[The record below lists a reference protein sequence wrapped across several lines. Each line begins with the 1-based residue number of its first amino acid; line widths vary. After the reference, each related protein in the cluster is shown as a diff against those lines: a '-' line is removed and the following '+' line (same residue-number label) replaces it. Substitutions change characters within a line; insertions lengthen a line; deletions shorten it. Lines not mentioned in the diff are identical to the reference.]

1 MNARSLVWSFGR
13 MARIPV
19 RVPVRIPGAGRRWP
33 ISAIGLFALFAV
45 LVPAVS
51 QAQVIIIEQ
60 HRRIA
65 PPIHPPLPRPTPI
78 PSSYAIRS
86 VDVQASIKDQAAKIQ
101 ISQVFRNTGST
112 TLEAQFMFPMP
123 DDAAISGLTML
134 VDGRELTGRLLKKDE
149 ARHIYE
155 DIVRRQRDPALLEY
169 MGQGMFQTS
178 VFPIPAQT
186 ERTVEIRFTQL
197 LKKENG
203 LIDFSLP
210 IGSTKHSNKPVE
222 TMNVT
227 VRVEAGDQIKT
238 VYSPTHQT
246 EIQRPDNTHA
256 VCKLTLHNAY
266 SPDDF
271 RLLYGTVNGL
281 VGMNVVSYRPSESD
295 DGYFVL
301 LASPEVKSAL
311 AERVDKTMVFA
322 FDKSGSMSGK
332 KIEQAKE
339 ALKFLINQL
348 KPGDTFNVIAYDS
361 AVESFRPELQRADE
375 ATIKAALGFADGLY
389 AGGSTNIDGA
399 LQTALKMLNDP
410 KRPSYVLFMTDGL
423 PTVGEMNELRI
434 AANAKQANAVNARVF
449 SFGVGFDVNSRL
461 LDRLSHE
468 HRGQSVYVRPN
479 ENIEAHVSNL
489 YTKIGSPL
497 LTDLSVNME
506 FDRVIP
512 AGSASPISRTYPR
525 RLTDLFQGEQ
535 LVWVGR
541 YKYGGPIKV
550 TLSGSV
556 AGERKTFTFPAT
568 LVERSMDESNG
579 FVEKLWATRR
589 IGEIIDELDLKGHNQ
604 ELVDEMVQLSIRH
617 GIITPY
623 TSFLADE
630 RVNLADRDS
639 NSRRSG
645 LELGRSLSQTD
656 GKPAVEQRAFKG
668 RLQAAASGPAGN
680 SAGFGNGG
688 GGGLG
693 GRAGAGKPV
702 AAGGALS
709 TKDAD
714 SLKRLSEAKGQA
726 AVTQNAEG
734 EFEVLDA
741 VRNVGQKTYFRKNG
755 QWQDSTVTPEQMKNA
770 IRITQFSKEYFELAA
785 AHGGTLAKYLAFD
798 EPVLVNLD
806 QKTYQIDPAPAE
818 EPVPEKPQNK

>member
-1 MNARSLVWSFGR
+1 MNLRSPILLTGCPS
-13 MARIPV
+13 RIPV
-19 RVPVRIPGAGRRWP
+19 RLPGAGRRWL
-33 ISAIGLFALFAV
+33 ISTVAVFGILIPALA
-45 LVPAVS
+45 

-60 HRRIA
+60 HRRL
-65 PPIHPPLPRPTPI
+65 PPPGRPISRSTPI
-78 PSSYAIRS
+78 PSAYAIRS
-86 VDVQASIKDQAAKIQ
+86 VDVQASIKDQAAKVQ
-101 ISQVFRNTGST
+101 ISQVFRNSGSA

-123 DDAAISGLTML
+123 ENAAISGLTLL
-134 VDGRELTGRLLKKDE
+134 VDGRELSGRLLKKDE
-149 ARHIYE
+149 ARGIYE
-155 DIVRRQRDPALLEY
+155 EIVRRQRDPALLEY

-178 VFPIPAQT
+178 VFPIPAQA
-186 ERTVEIRFTQL
+186 ERTVEIRYTQL

-203 LIDFSLP
+203 LIDFLLP

-222 TMNVT
+222 TLNVT
-227 VRVEAGDQIKT
+227 LRVEAAEQIKT
-238 VYSPTHQT
+238 VYSPTHQLD
-246 EIQRPDNTHA
+246 IQRPDNTHA
-256 VCKLTLHNAY
+256 VCKMSLKDAY

-281 VGMNVVSYRPSESD
+281 VGMNVVSYRPSDSD

-311 AERVDKTMVFA
+311 AERIEKTMIFA

-423 PTVGEMNELRI
+423 PTVGEMQELKI
-434 AANAKQANAVNARVF
+434 AANAKQANSVNARLF
-449 SFGVGFDVNSRL
+449 AFGVGFDVNSRL

-468 HRGQSVYVRPN
+468 QRGQSVYVRPN
-479 ENIEAHVSNL
+479 ENIEAHVANL

-497 LTDLSVNME
+497 LTDLAVNME
-506 FDRVIP
+506 FDKVIP
-512 AGSASPISRTYPR
+512 AGAAAPISRTYPR

-556 AGERKTFTFPAT
+556 AGEQKSFSFPAT
-568 LVERSMDESNG
+568 LAEKSPDETNG

-630 RVNLADRDS
+630 RVNLADRNG
-639 NSRRSG
+639 NSRRG
-645 LELGRSLSQTD
+645 LSEVMRDLSRAE
-656 GKPAVEQRAFKG
+656 GKAGVEQRDYKA
-668 RLQAAASGPAGN
+668 RLQAATSGPA
-680 SAGFGNGG
+680 AGG
-688 GGGLG
+688 GGGFDYAA
-693 GRAGAGKPV
+693 RAKGKAGNASAMPRANAESVRK
-702 AAGGALS
+702 LS
-709 TKDAD
+709 T
-714 SLKRLSEAKGQA
+714 SKGQA

-734 EFEVLDA
+734 DEEVLES
-741 VRNVGQKTYFRKNG
+741 VRNVGQKTFFRKD
-755 QWQDSTVTPEQMKNA
+755 QRWHDSTVTPEQAKTA
-770 IRITQFSKEYFELAA
+770 VRVKQFSDEYFALAA
-785 AHGGTLAKYLAFD
+785 AHGGTLAKYLVFE
-798 EPVLVNLD
+798 EPVLVNLGT
-806 QKTYQIDPAPAE
+806 KTYQIDPAPESDAE
-818 EPVPEKPQNK
+818 SEAPKSN

>member
-1 MNARSLVWSFGR
+1 MNLRSPISLTGCPS
-13 MARIPV
+13 RIPV
-19 RVPVRIPGAGRRWP
+19 RLPGAGRRWL
-33 ISAIGLFALFAV
+33 ISTVAVFGILIPALA
-45 LVPAVS
+45 

-60 HRRIA
+60 HRRL
-65 PPIHPPLPRPTPI
+65 PPPGRPISRSTPI
-78 PSSYAIRS
+78 PSAYAIRS
-86 VDVQASIKDQAAKIQ
+86 VDVQASIKDQAAKVQ
-101 ISQVFRNTGST
+101 ISQVFRNTGSA

-123 DDAAISGLTML
+123 ENAAISGLTLL
-134 VDGRELTGRLLKKDE
+134 VDGRELSGRLLKKDE
-149 ARHIYE
+149 ARGIYE
-155 DIVRRQRDPALLEY
+155 EIVRRQRDPALLEY

-178 VFPIPAQT
+178 VFPIPAQA
-186 ERTVEIRFTQL
+186 ERTVEIRYTQL

-203 LIDFSLP
+203 LIDFLLP

-222 TMNVT
+222 TLNVT
-227 VRVEAGDQIKT
+227 LRVEAAEQIKT
-238 VYSPTHQT
+238 VYSPTHQLD
-246 EIQRPDNTHA
+246 IQRPDNTHA
-256 VCKLTLHNAY
+256 VCKMSLKDAY

-281 VGMNVVSYRPSESD
+281 VGMNVVSYRPSDSD

-311 AERVDKTMVFA
+311 AERIEKTMIFA

-389 AGGSTNIDGA
+389 AGGNTNIDGA

-423 PTVGEMNELRI
+423 PTVGEMQELKI
-434 AANAKQANAVNARVF
+434 AANAKQANAVNARLF
-449 SFGVGFDVNSRL
+449 AFGVGFDVNSRL

-468 HRGQSVYVRPN
+468 QRGQSVYVRPN
-479 ENIEAHVSNL
+479 ENIEAHVANL

-497 LTDLSVNME
+497 LTDLAVNME
-506 FDRVIP
+506 FDKVIP
-512 AGSASPISRTYPR
+512 AGAAAPISRTYPR

-556 AGERKTFTFPAT
+556 AGEQKSFSFPAT
-568 LVERSMDESNG
+568 LAEKSPDETNG

-630 RVNLADRDS
+630 RVNLADREG
-639 NSRRSG
+639 NSRRG
-645 LELGRSLSQTD
+645 LSQLQRD
-656 GKPAVEQRAFKG
+656 LSLAEGKAGVEQRDYKA
-668 RLQAAASGPAGN
+668 RLRAATSGPA
-680 SAGFGNGG
+680 AGG
-688 GGGLG
+688 GGFGDASKDRALG
-693 GRAGAGKPV
+693 APAGAMPR
-702 AAGGALS
+702 AN
-709 TKDAD
+709 AD
-714 SLKRLSEAKGQA
+714 KMKRLASSKGQA

-734 EFEVLDA
+734 DEEVLES
-741 VRNVGQKTYFRKNG
+741 VRNLGQKTFFRKD
-755 QWQDSTVTPEQMKNA
+755 QRWHDSTVTPEQAKNA
-770 IRITQFSKEYFELAA
+770 VRVKQFSKEYFELAA
-785 AHGGTLAKYLAFD
+785 SHGGTLAKYLVFD
-798 EPVLVNLD
+798 EPVLVNLGT
-806 QKTYQIDPAPAE
+806 KTYQIDPAPE
-818 EPVPEKPQNK
+818 SDVEDERGNGVQSP

>member
-1 MNARSLVWSFGR
+1 MKMRSLAVSVVGFLL
-13 MARIPV
+13 
-19 RVPVRIPGAGRRWP
+19 
-33 ISAIGLFALFAV
+33 SAILL
-45 LVPAVS
+45 PAVC

-60 HRRIA
+60 HRRYIPPS
-65 PPIHPPLPRPTPI
+65 PPIVRPTPV
-78 PSSYAIRS
+78 PSSYVIRS
-86 VDVQASIKDQAAKIQ
+86 VDVQTSIKDQAAKIQ
-101 ISQVFRNTGST
+101 VSQVFRNTGST
-112 TLEAQFMFPMP
+112 TLEAQFMFPLP
-123 DDAAISGLTML
+123 DDASISGLTLL
-134 VDGRELTGRLLKKDE
+134 VDGKELAGRLLKKEE
-149 ARHIYE
+149 ARAIYE

-178 VFPIPAQT
+178 VFPIPAQA
-186 ERTVEIRFTQL
+186 ERTVEIRYSQL

-203 LIDFSLP
+203 LIDFLLP
-210 IGSTKHSNKPVE
+210 IGSTKHSSKPVE
-222 TMNVT
+222 TLNVT
-227 VRVEAGDQIKT
+227 VRVEASDQIKT
-238 VYSPTHQT
+238 VYSPSHQL

-256 VCKLTLHNAY
+256 VCKMTLHNAY

-271 RLLYGTVNGL
+271 RLFYGTVNGL
-281 VGMNVVSYRPSESD
+281 VGMNVISYRPSDSD

-301 LASPEVKSAL
+301 LASPEVKSAV
-311 AERVDKTMVFA
+311 AARTEKTMVFA

-423 PTVGEMNELRI
+423 PTVGEMNELKI
-434 AANAKQANAVNARVF
+434 TANSKQVNAVNARVF
-449 SFGVGFDVNSRL
+449 SFGVGFDVNARL
-461 LDRLSHE
+461 LDRLSRE

-479 ENIEAHVSNL
+479 ENIEAHVANL

-497 LTDLSVNME
+497 MTDLAVNME
-506 FDRVIP
+506 FDKAIP
-512 AGSASPISRTYPR
+512 PGSATPISRTYPR

-541 YKYGGPIKV
+541 YKFGGPIKV

-556 AGERKTFTFPAT
+556 AGEQRSFAFPAT
-568 LVERSMDESNG
+568 LVERSLDESNG

-589 IGEIIDELDLKGHNQ
+589 IGEIIDELDLKGHNH
-604 ELVDEMVQLSIRH
+604 ELIDEMVHLSIRH

-630 RVNLADRDS
+630 RVHLADRAENAQRGAS
-639 NSRRSG
+639 LASS
-645 LELGRSLSQTD
+645 SLSRTD
-656 GKPAVEQRAFKG
+656 GKKGVEQRAFKG
-668 RLQAAASGPAGN
+668 RLQAADSSPA
-680 SAGFGNGG
+680 AGGFGAGNGG
-688 GGGLG
+688 GAGGGLG
-693 GRAGAGKPV
+693 GLS
-702 AAGGALS
+702 GGARARKPMS
-709 TKDAD
+709 EKDAD
-714 SLKRLSEAKGQA
+714 SLKKFNAAKGQA
-726 AVTQNAEG
+726 VVTQDEEG
-734 EFEVLDA
+734 EVQVLEA
-741 VRNVGQKTYFRKNG
+741 VRNVGQKTYFRKNN
-755 QWQDSTVTPEQMKNA
+755 QWEDSTVTPEQAKNA
-770 IRITQFSKEYFELAA
+770 IRVTQYSKEYFELAS

-798 EPVLVNLD
+798 EPVLVNLGT
-806 QKTYQIDPAPAE
+806 KTYQIDPAPAE
-818 EPVPEKPQNK
+818 EPGVEGGK

>member
-1 MNARSLVWSFGR
+1 MNLRSPISLTGCPS
-13 MARIPV
+13 RIPV
-19 RVPVRIPGAGRRWP
+19 RLPGDGRRWL
-33 ISAIGLFALFAV
+33 ISAVALFGI
-45 LVPAVS
+45 LIPALA
-51 QAQVIIIEQ
+51 QAQVIMIEQ
-60 HRRIA
+60 HRRL
-65 PPIHPPLPRPTPI
+65 PPPGRPITRPTPI
-78 PSSYAIRS
+78 PSAYAIRS
-86 VDVQASIKDQAAKIQ
+86 VDVQASIKDQAAKVQ
-101 ISQVFRNTGST
+101 ISQVFRNTGSA

-123 DDAAISGLTML
+123 ENAAISGLTLL

-149 ARHIYE
+149 ARGIYE
-155 DIVRRQRDPALLEY
+155 EIVRRQRDPALLEY

-178 VFPIPAQT
+178 VFPIPAQA
-186 ERTVEIRFTQL
+186 ERTVEIRYTQL

-203 LIDFSLP
+203 LIDFLLP

-222 TMNVT
+222 TLSVT
-227 VRVEAGDQIKT
+227 LRVEAGEQIKT
-238 VYSPTHQT
+238 VYSPTHQLD
-246 EIQRPDNTHA
+246 IQRPDNTHA
-256 VCKLTLHNAY
+256 VCKMSLKDAY

-281 VGMNVVSYRPSESD
+281 VGMNVVSYRPSDSD

-311 AERVDKTMVFA
+311 AERIEKTMVFA

-423 PTVGEMNELRI
+423 PTVGEMQELKI
-434 AANAKQANAVNARVF
+434 AANAKQANAVNARLF
-449 SFGVGFDVNSRL
+449 AFGVGFDVNSRL

-479 ENIEAHVSNL
+479 ENIEAHVANL

-497 LTDLSVNME
+497 LTDLAVNME
-506 FDRVIP
+506 FDKVIP
-512 AGSASPISRTYPR
+512 AGAASPISRTYPR

-556 AGERKTFTFPAT
+556 AGEHKTFTFPAT
-568 LVERSMDESNG
+568 LAEKSMDETNG

-604 ELVDEMVQLSIRH
+604 ELINEMVQLSIRH

-630 RVNLADRDS
+630 RVNLADRES
-639 NSRRSG
+639 NSRRG
-645 LELGRSLSQTD
+645 FDGVTRYLSLAE
-656 GKPAVEQRAFKG
+656 GKAGVEQRAYKD
-668 RLQAAASGPAGN
+668 RLRAASSGPAASNG
-680 SAGFGNGG
+680 GFGGG
-688 GGGLG
+688 S
-693 GRAGAGKPV
+693 GKTSA
-702 AAGGALS
+702 AAGGAMPRYN
-709 TKDAD
+709 T
-714 SLKRLSEAKGQA
+714 EMAKKLASSKGSA
-726 AVTQNAEG
+726 ALAQNAEG
-734 EFEVLDA
+734 DEEVLDSI
-741 VRNVGQKTYFRKNG
+741 RNVGQKTFFRRAQ
-755 QWQDSTVTPEQMKNA
+755 QWHDSTVTPEQAKTA
-770 IRITQFSKEYFELAA
+770 VHVKQFSDEYFALAA
-785 AHGGTLAKYLAFD
+785 AHGGTLAKYLVFD
-798 EPVLVNLD
+798 EPVLVNLGE
-806 QKTYQIDPAPAE
+806 KTYQIDPAPAPE
-818 EPVPEKPQNK
+818 QDPETEKPKSN

>member
-1 MNARSLVWSFGR
+1 MNLRSAIAFSGLLT
-13 MARIPV
+13 RIPV
-19 RVPVRIPGAGRRWP
+19 RPPGSGRRWG
-33 ISAIGLFALFAV
+33 ILAVVLFGL
-45 LVPAVS
+45 LVPALA
-51 QAQVIIIEQ
+51 QAQVLIIEQ
-60 HRRIA
+60 HRRIVL
-65 PPIHPPLPRPTPI
+65 PRPNPRPTPV
-78 PSSYAIRS
+78 PSAYCIRS
-86 VDVQASIKDQAAKIQ
+86 VDVQAAIKDQAAKVQ
-101 ISQVFRNTGST
+101 ISQVFRNTGSA

-123 DDAAISGLTML
+123 ENVAISGLTLL
-134 VDGRELTGRLLKKDE
+134 VDGRELAGRLLKKDE

-155 DIVRRQRDPALLEY
+155 EIVRRQRDPALLEY

-178 VFPIPAQT
+178 VFPIPAQA
-186 ERTVEIRFTQL
+186 ERTVEIRYTQL

-203 LIDFSLP
+203 LIDFLLP

-222 TMNVT
+222 TLNVT

-238 VYSPTHQT
+238 VYSPTHQL
-246 EIQRPDNTHA
+246 EIQRPDNSHA
-256 VCKLTLHNAY
+256 LCKMSLRDAY

-281 VGMNVVSYRPSESD
+281 VGMNVISYRPSESE

-311 AERVDKTMVFA
+311 AERVEKTMVFA

-375 ATIKAALGFADGLY
+375 ATIKAALSFADGLY

-423 PTVGEMNELRI
+423 PTVGEMHELKI
-434 AANAKQANAVNARVF
+434 AANAKQANVVNARVF
-449 SFGVGFDVNSRL
+449 AFGVGFDVNSRL
-461 LDRLSHE
+461 LDRLSGE

-497 LTDLSVNME
+497 LTDLAVNME
-506 FDRVIP
+506 FDKVIP

-541 YKYGGPIKV
+541 YKYGGPVKV
-550 TLSGSV
+550 SLTGSV
-556 AGERKTFTFPAT
+556 AGEHRTFTFPAT
-568 LVERSMDESNG
+568 LAERSPDETNG

-604 ELVDEMVQLSIRH
+604 ELVDEMVHLSIRH

-623 TSFLADE
+623 TAFLADE
-630 RVNLADRDS
+630 RVNLADRES
-639 NSRRSG
+639 NVRRGLSLARSG
-645 LELGRSLSQTD
+645 LDKAE
-656 GKPAVEQRAFKG
+656 GKAGVEQRDYKA
-668 RLQAAASGPAGN
+668 RLKESASGPAGVPGM
-680 SAGFGNGG
+680 AM
-688 GGGLG
+688 
-693 GRAGAGKPV
+693 
-702 AAGGALS
+702 GGAMS
-709 TKDAD
+709 AKKAGRGASKPAD
-714 SLKRLSEAKGQA
+714 PESMRRLTAAKGQA
-726 AVTQNAEG
+726 AVTQNLEG
-734 EFEVLDA
+734 EVEVLES
-741 VRNVGQKTYFRKNG
+741 VRNVGQKTYFRRG
-755 QWQDSTVTPEQMKNA
+755 QQWQDSTVTPEQAKNA
-770 IRITQFSKEYFELAA
+770 IRVTQYSPAYFELAA
-785 AHGGTLAKYLAFD
+785 AHGGALAKYIAFD
-798 EPVLVNLD
+798 EPVLVNLGP
-806 QKTYQIDPAPAE
+806 KTYQIDPPPPE
-818 EPVPEKPQNK
+818 EGATDKPQDK